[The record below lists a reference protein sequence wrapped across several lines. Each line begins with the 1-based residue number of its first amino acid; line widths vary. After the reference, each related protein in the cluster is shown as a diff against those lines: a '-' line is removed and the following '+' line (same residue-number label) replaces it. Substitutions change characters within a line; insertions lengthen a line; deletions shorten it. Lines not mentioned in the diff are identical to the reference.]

1 VVFEEVFEKSEV
13 EILNELLVVKL
24 KVDIVPKEE
33 VDTVNE
39 VLVMTEVEK
48 AGQIVVDAVVVKSR
62 FRFEMVDD
70 SVAME
75 LVKEV
80 SGESN
85 FVVKLTSKEGDNLS
99 EVAAADDAVEVEIV
113 GNSLLAELD
122 ADEVIIIDS
131 DVDVV

>member
-1 VVFEEVFEKSEV
+1 MVFEEVFEKSEV
-13 EILNELLVVKL
+13 EILNELVVVKL

-33 VDTVNE
+33 VDSVNE
-39 VLVMTEVEK
+39 VLVMTEVEE

-99 EVAAADDAVEVEIV
+99 EVDAADDAVEVKVV

>member
-1 VVFEEVFEKSEV
+1 MVFEEVFEKSEV